1 MSSKATGIIFAV
13 LIVLASGFFLSYELN
28 VPQVN
33 SFSFPPVPSNATRFV
48 NITLYADQPGWDY
61 NVGAS
66 HANPTLVFQ
75 VGTVVNF
82 TIIEADALI
91 HNLALNPG
99 TSEASN
105 ATIVASIAP
114 PTGSVQKAQVYFDST
129 GIYTYWCTVHP
140 TTMVGLIYVN
150 KTVSSV
156 YSLPPLPSGY
166 PVNYSQSLTIGSNS
180 ITNTSGAINPSLY
193 YPTGSAVNFTIVQG
207 TTANSSFNIAAGTS
221 ESSFNETAV
230 NSTVLTNIKGTS
242 ASFVAYFR
250 DAGVYTYWDAY
261 NPLKTEGH
269 IYIADYQKTV
279 HLNVTPAGITLN
291 GSLHFGIP
299 VINSSNVG
307 FMISDSGSIG
317 YNISISGNGLQPA
330 YVHGNADTIFSYSF
344 QSPVLAS
351 LSTTT
356 PVVSGNSIFV
366 FVTEVNVSLN
376 ATLSGFV
383 YSGITNPNLYFTQY
397 TLVNFTLINSD
408 NLNNTLVINEG
419 TSENQSS
426 YTTVASATAGN
437 ASSHGYYFFANP
449 GNYTVWNT
457 YHPLADVLLA
467 QVSAY
472 NAAASQ
478 FHFAQKGGGALS
490 STPSIFM
497 AGTACGSK
505 KY

>member
-13 LIVLASGFFLSYELN
+13 LIVVASGFFLSYELN

-33 SFSFPPVPSNATRFV
+33 SFSFPPVPSNATRFAD
-48 NITLYADQPGWDY
+48 ITLYAEQPGWDY
-61 NVGAS
+61 NLGSS

-82 TIIEADALI
+82 TIIEADTLI
-91 HNLALNPG
+91 HNLAINPG

-114 PTGSVQKAQVYFDST
+114 PTGSVQKAQVYFYST

-166 PVNYSQSLTIGSNS
+166 PVNYSQTLTIGSSS
-180 ITNTSGAINPSLY
+180 ITNSSGGINPSLY

-207 TTANSSFNIAAGTS
+207 TTANSSFNIAPGSA

-230 NSTVLTNIKGTS
+230 NSTVLTNVKGTS
-242 ASFVAYFR
+242 AGFVAYFR

-279 HLNVTPAGITLN
+279 LLNVTPAGIALN

-299 VINSSNVG
+299 VMNSSNVE

-317 YNISISGNGLQPA
+317 YNISISGNGLQWA
-330 YVHGNADTIFSYSF
+330 YMNGSADTIFNYSF
-344 QSPVLAS
+344 QSPVLAAI
-351 LSTTT
+351 STTN
-356 PVVSGNSIFV
+356 PVVSSNSIFV
-366 FVTEVNVSLN
+366 FVTEVNVTLN

-383 YSGITNPNLYFTQY
+383 FSGLTNPNLYFTQY
-397 TLVNFTLINSD
+397 TLVNFTLTNSD
-408 NLNNTLVINEG
+408 NLNNTLVINAG
-419 TSENQSS
+419 TSENQSG
-426 YTTVASATAGN
+426 YTTVASVTAGN
-437 ASSHGYYFFANP
+437 TSSRGYYFFAYS

-478 FHFAQKGGGALS
+478 FYVSQKGGALS
-490 STPSIFM
+490 SMSSLFM